1 MKTHRFFIK
10 KIEEGPEINITDPD
24 VLHQMHHVLRLKK
37 GDPVDIFDGQGKHI
51 SGRIKEVLKK
61 YSIISAESLKFSST
75 GYTHKIHIAPAL
87 IKKDKFEWVVQKC
100 TEIGVESFSPI
111 ISERTEK
118 MKINEDRLQKIIIE
132 ACEQS
137 GKVLIPKLYEPTN
150 IEDFLKQNQKNLFAL
165 DFCETLID
173 VSQIKSLHEATFLIG
188 PEGGWGESDQ
198 VLFEKY
204 NVKKISLGNSILRA
218 ETASI
223 AIASIVLLP

>member
-1 MKTHRFFIK
+1 
-10 KIEEGPEINITDPD
+10 
-24 VLHQMHHVLRLKK
+24 MHHVLRLKK
-37 GDPVDIFDGQGKHI
+37 GDPVDIFDGQGKLV
-51 SGRIKEVLKK
+51 SGRIKEVMKK
-61 YSIISAESLKFSST
+61 VSIISEESLNFSST

-100 TEIGVESFSPI
+100 TEIGVGSFFPI

-118 MKINEDRLQKIIIE
+118 MKINKDRLQKIIIE
-132 ACEQS
+132 ASEQS
-137 GKVLIPKLYEPTN
+137 GKVLIPELHDT
-150 IEDFLKQNQKNLFAL
+150 IALEDFLKQNQKNLFVL
-165 DFCETLID
+165 DFCETPID
-173 VSQIKSLHEATFLIG
+173 VSQIKNLDEATFLIG

-223 AIASIVLLP
+223 AVASLTLLP